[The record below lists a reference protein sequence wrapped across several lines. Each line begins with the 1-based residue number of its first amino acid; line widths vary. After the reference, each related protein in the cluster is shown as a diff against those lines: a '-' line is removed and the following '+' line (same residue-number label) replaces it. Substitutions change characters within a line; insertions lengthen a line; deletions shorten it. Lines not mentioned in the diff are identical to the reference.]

1 MSLLELSPE
10 WCRSFMLLAVILL
23 AVLLVGAVVLR
34 IFADD
39 HPRNGE
45 PPDSASDDEDPELPL
60 AA

>member
-1 MSLLELSPE
+1 
-10 WCRSFMLLAVILL
+10 MLLAVILF
-23 AVLLVGAVVLR
+23 AVLLIAAVVLR

-60 AA
+60 TA